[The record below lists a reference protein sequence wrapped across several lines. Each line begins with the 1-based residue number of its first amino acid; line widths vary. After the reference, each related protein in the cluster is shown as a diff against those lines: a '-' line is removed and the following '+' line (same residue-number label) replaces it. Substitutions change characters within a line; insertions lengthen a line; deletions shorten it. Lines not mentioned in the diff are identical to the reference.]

1 MNSIV
6 LLEERHTIAHAVI
19 SSMEHAPAANGDCES
34 CLGQSPLATTAPTNC
49 FSHKFDICAKFPSG
63 FSLTLIQRLQSSR
76 TKIDAFIDST
86 MCRVEDV
93 GKENAKLVR
102 EKQNEIETLVRTL
115 NQVKLQRGVL
125 IASEAEDDPSQKGD
139 GGIAARRKALEETRG
154 KLQQNINQ
162 MNQQIHSA
170 QKDLGALSQEKE
182 KCLKEVKVVREK
194 KRAVELQKDT
204 RIEDLTKGVML
215 YKLLG
220 LDFEKIDEDLW
231 FRFTHL
237 DPRAPLRKFSF
248 ALTMVN
254 GDTYKVNRC
263 DPDLP
268 QHSVSEIVQHL
279 NEANNAQTAITTF
292 VRSMRR
298 AFQSHYTK

>member
-1 MNSIV
+1 
-6 LLEERHTIAHAVI
+6 
-19 SSMEHAPAANGDCES
+19 MEHAPATNDDCEP
-34 CLGQSPLATTAPTNC
+34 CLGQSPLATIAPTNC
-49 FSHKFDICAKFPSG
+49 FSHQFDISAKFPSG

-86 MCRVEDV
+86 MCRVDDV

-102 EKQNEIETLVRTL
+102 EKQNEIEKLIRTL

-125 IASEAEDDPSQKGD
+125 IATEAEDDPSLKGD

-154 KLQQNINQ
+154 KLQQSIHQ
-162 MNQQIHSA
+162 MNQQIQSA
-170 QKDLGALSQEKE
+170 QNDLGALLQEKE
-182 KCLKEVKVVREK
+182 KCLKEVNVVREK

-220 LDFEKIDEDLW
+220 LDFEKKDDDLW

-237 DPRAPLRKFSF
+237 DPREPLRQFSF

-268 QHSVSEIVQHL
+268 HHSVSEIVQQL
-279 NEANNAQTAITTF
+279 NEANNAQTAIAAF
-292 VRSMRR
+292 VRSMRK
-298 AFQSHYTK
+298 AFQNHYTKK

>member
-1 MNSIV
+1 MEHSPAAASNDGESSTSG
-6 LLEERHTIAHAVI
+6 TIAA
-19 SSMEHAPAANGDCES
+19 
-34 CLGQSPLATTAPTNC
+34 TNC
-49 FSHKFDICAKFPSG
+49 FSNNFDISAKFPSG
-63 FSLTLIQRLQSSR
+63 FSLALIQRLQSSR
-76 TKIDAFIDST
+76 TKFDAFIDST
-86 MCRVEDV
+86 MCRVEGV

-102 EKQNEIETLVRTL
+102 EKQNEIEKLIRTL
-115 NQVKLQRGVL
+115 NHVKLQRGVTVK
-125 IASEAEDDPSQKGD
+125 EAADDPSQKGD
-139 GGIAARRKALEETRG
+139 GGIAARRRALEETRA
-154 KLQQNINQ
+154 KLQQNMNQ
-162 MNQQIHSA
+162 MNQQIYSA
-170 QKDLGALSQEKE
+170 QKDLDALSQEKE
-182 KCLKEVKVVREK
+182 NFLKEVNAVREK

-237 DPRAPLRKFSF
+237 DPREPFRQFSF

-254 GDTYKVNRC
+254 GDTYKVNKC

-268 QHSVSEIVQHL
+268 HHSVSEIVKTL
-279 NEANNAQTAITTF
+279 NEANNAQTAIATF

-298 AFQSHYTK
+298 AFQLHYIKK